1 MNKVELV
8 NNLYETGLLKDED
21 SIVLSEGF
29 EEAVIGVTASE
40 PKRCI
45 YDYHK
50 AVAILMQQEPTLNVD
65 EACEWLDEH
74 VTYVIGDQTPI
85 FIKKL

>member
-29 EEAVIGVTASE
+29 EEAVIGITANE
-40 PKRCI
+40 PKRCV

-50 AVAILMQQEPTLNVD
+50 AAAILMEQEEDLTID

-74 VTYVIGDQTPI
+74 ISYIIGEQTPV
-85 FIKKL
+85 FIKRL